1 MRKRSC
7 ISIIRCLWLLVMM
20 SFFIGGTTTAAA
32 QANQGSKVK
41 EGSMDTAYK
50 TESHTIPPID
60 AAVSTN
66 FQTASF
72 GLG

>member
-1 MRKRSC
+1 MKKRNC
-7 ISIIRCLWLLVMM
+7 INIIRCLLLLVMM
-20 SFFIGGTTTAAA
+20 SFFMGGTATAAA
-32 QANQGSKVK
+32 QATQASKAK
-41 EGSMDTAYK
+41 ENPMDTVYK
-50 TESHTIPPID
+50 TESHAIPPID

>member
-1 MRKRSC
+1 MKKRSC
-7 ISIIRCLWLLVMM
+7 INIICCLFLLVVM
-20 SFFIGGTTTAAA
+20 SFFMGGTATAAA

-41 EGSMDTAYK
+41 EDSMGTAYK
-50 TESHTIPPID
+50 TESPAIPPID